1 MSAPRFTL
9 ANEMDSAPTLR
20 PLLLERERLTAR
32 LTELGSLIDAALADP
47 DADLAGVKVTER
59 KDIRVSVRDKDA
71 LDRHLFATGRHKYVV
86 STIRLPGCTEQDLY
100 DALAHVHGVVGPTA
114 ATAGRSVNAGS
125 LKAAIRRM
133 KPAEVAAL
141 PGVEVTPTV
150 TRSAQLA
157 GGDE

>member
-1 MSAPRFTL
+1 MPTKWT
-9 ANEMDSAPTLR
+9 DAPTLR
-20 PLLLERERLTAR
+20 SLLLERERLAAR
-32 LTELGSLIDAALADP
+32 LAELGSLIDATLADP
-47 DADLAGVKVTER
+47 DADLAGVKITER
-59 KDIRVSVRDKDA
+59 HDIRVTVRNKEA
-71 LDRHLFATGRHKYVV
+71 LDRHLFTTARHRIVV
-86 STIRLPGCTEQDLY
+86 STIKLPGCTEQDLY
-100 DALAHVHGVVGPTA
+100 DAMQHVHGVVGPTA

>member
-1 MSAPRFTL
+1 MSAFTL
-9 ANEMDSAPTLR
+9 ANEMDHAPTLR
-20 PLLLERERLTAR
+20 SLLLERERLAAR
-32 LTELGSLIDAALADP
+32 LAALGGLIDATLADP
-47 DADLAGVKVTER
+47 DTDLAGVKVTER
-59 KDIRVSVRDKDA
+59 HDIRVTVRDKVK
-71 LDRHLFATGRHKYVV
+71 LDRHLFATGRHRYVV
-86 STIRLPGCTEQDLY
+86 STIKLPGCTEQDLY
-100 DALAHVHGVVGPTA
+100 DALQHVHGVVGPIA